1 MSRGLIPP
9 ETIRAVKARDND
21 HKITI
26 TKTQGNVALSKS
38 SSPTITSLGYPN
50 THKEQDN
57 DFKSHL
63 MKMID

>member
-9 ETIRAVKARDND
+9 ETIRAAKTRDNH
-21 HKITI
+21 HKTTI
-26 TKTQGNVALSKS
+26 NKTQGNLATSDP